1 MKSKTLSF
9 LIFAFSIIVI
19 ISGCKNSL
27 TESNPCDDD
36 SSNVIV
42 YKPNI
47 YIYPTESLNLK
58 VNILFPHG
66 GRVTTS
72 IPIYDTKWDV
82 TVQSNGII
90 DDEYQ
95 YLFYE
100 CNVPDL
106 FQKKEGWVINK
117 KNLNSFFINNM
128 NISGFNTKEIKD
140 FTDYW
145 IPKLNEFD
153 YYEIYPQYCLD
164 IEKMIILKFS
174 KEPDNIFRLFY
185 YIKGIHNNQFKLK
198 QPIIEKSKR
207 EKYYIMEW
215 GVIIK

>member
-1 MKSKTLSF
+1 MKSKELSF
-9 LIFAFSIIVI
+9 FILAFLFIAIIC
-19 ISGCKNSL
+19 GCKDSP
-27 TESNPCDDD
+27 TEPNPCDDD

-47 YIYPTESLNLK
+47 YIYPTESLNLE
-58 VNILFPHG
+58 VNILFVSG
-66 GRVTTS
+66 GHVTTS
-72 IPIYDTKWDV
+72 IPLYNSGWDV
-82 TVQSNGII
+82 TVKPNGII

-100 CNVPDL
+100 CDVPDL
-106 FQKKEGWVINK
+106 FQKKAGWLVNK
-117 KNLNSFFINNM
+117 ESLNSFFINNLKF
-128 NISGFNTKEIKD
+128 SGFSTKEIKD

-145 IPKLNEFD
+145 IPKLTQFD
-153 YYEIYPQYCLD
+153 YYAIYPQYTLD
-164 IEKMIILKFS
+164 IEKMILLNFS

-185 YIKGIHNNQFKLK
+185 YIKGRDNNQLKLK
-198 QPIIEKSKR
+198 QPLIESSKR